1 VRFILTPTATIQLI
15 HKILALLLKHNFF
28 SGFTQNFILPS
39 GNQTLFNLKNMFTNI
54 KGDILGGLTAGIV
67 ALPLALA
74 FGVSSGLGPS
84 AGLYGAIFLS
94 FFAAL
99 FGGTPT
105 QISGPTAP
113 MTAVSMVVIATIIS
127 VHNGSIEKALP
138 YILAVFLLSGIFQIA
153 LGMLGVGK
161 YIKYIPYPVV
171 SGFMTAI
178 GVIILITQIL
188 PVLGY
193 EVKNDREFV
202 EQFKPLAEEHL
213 LENILIDESKEGLL
227 VLEDFQETIKRAG
240 EVNEATIYEEA
251 ENLAKN
257 DASGVIGTIKSL
269 PRALGKINWIEVLL
283 ALGTIIIIYGFKKIT
298 TAIPST
304 LVALVIVSSIAIG
317 FGIDY
322 RSIQEIPQGFPRIE
336 WTLFTDF
343 NFLGLIP
350 YILTA
355 LTLSLLG
362 AIDSLLTSV
371 VADNLTKTRHLPNK
385 ELIGQGIGN
394 SIAAVFGGIPGAGAT
409 IRTVVNIQSGGKTK
423 LSGMVASVVLL
434 IILLALSPMASKI
447 PAAVLAGILVTVG
460 IGVMDYKGLNALS
473 KIPRTE
479 VVIMAVVLVLSVF
492 WNLVYAVGI
501 GLVMASL
508 FFMKKMGDLST
519 DDSRVTTVAKEKMWD
534 DEKKLS
540 PSFKE
545 NVFIKHLS
553 GPLFFGFATEF
564 VNISN
569 QIPKS
574 ASILI
579 IRMSKVPYIDQSGL
593 FALEDVLMDLI
604 QKDIE
609 VVFVGIQKQPKYL
622 MKTIGIIG
630 KLIPEEQVFTDFSSC
645 KKYVIDEHKSITA

>member
-1 VRFILTPTATIQLI
+1 
-15 HKILALLLKHNFF
+15 
-28 SGFTQNFILPS
+28 
-39 GNQTLFNLKNMFTNI
+39 LKNLFIHI

-113 MTAVSMVVIATIIS
+113 MTAVSMAVIAAILS
-127 VHNGSIEKALP
+127 VHNGSIEQALP
-138 YILAVFLLSGIFQIA
+138 YILGVFLLSGIFQIG
-153 LGMLGVGK
+153 LGLLGVGK

-178 GVIILITQIL
+178 GVIILITQIS

-193 EVKNDREFV
+193 DVKNDRGYV
-202 EQFKPLAEEHL
+202 EQFKPLAEERI
-213 LENILIDESKEGLL
+213 LEKILVDESKEGLL
-227 VLEDFQETIKRAG
+227 VLEDFEETIKRAA
-240 EVNEATIYEEA
+240 EVNQKSIYTEA

-257 DASGVIGTIKSL
+257 NSSGVIGTIRAL
-269 PRALGKINWIEVLL
+269 PRALNNINWIEVIL
-283 ALGTIIIIYGFKKIT
+283 AMSTIVIIYGFKKIT

-304 LVALVIVSSIAIG
+304 LIALLVVSSIAIG
-317 FGIDY
+317 FGIEY
-322 RSIQEIPQGFPRIE
+322 KSIQQIPDGFPKIQ
-336 WTLFTDF
+336 WTLFTEF
-343 NFLGLIP
+343 SLIQLIP

-394 SIAAVFGGIPGAGAT
+394 SIGAVFGGIPGAGAT
-409 IRTVVNIQSGGKTK
+409 IRTVVNIQSGGKTRI
-423 LSGMVASVVLL
+423 SGMVAALVLL
-434 IILLALSPMASKI
+434 LILLALSPVASQI

-460 IGVMDYKGLNALS
+460 IGVMDYKGLNTLS
-473 KIPRTE
+473 KIPKTE
-479 VVIMAVVLVLSVF
+479 VAVMIVVLLLSVF

-501 GLVMASL
+501 GLVLASL
-508 FFMKKMGDLST
+508 FFMKKMGDIAKNDARVST
-519 DDSRVTTVAKEKMWD
+519 ISKEKAWK
-534 DEKKLS
+534 DETQLS
-540 PSFKE
+540 DSFKE

-553 GPLFFGFATEF
+553 GPLFFGFTSEF
-564 VNISN
+564 VNIAK

-579 IRMSKVPYIDQSGL
+579 IRMDRVPYIDQSGL
-593 FALEDVLMDLI
+593 FALEDVLLDLNE
-604 QKDIE
+604 KEIE
-609 VVFVGIQKQPKYL
+609 ILIVGMQSQPKYL

-630 KLIPEEQVFTDFSSC
+630 KLIPEERTF
-645 KKYVIDEHKSITA
+645 DEFAACRAFIIEEQAKITA

>member
-1 VRFILTPTATIQLI
+1 MK
-15 HKILALLLKHNFF
+15 KI
-28 SGFTQNFILPS
+28 FTH
-39 GNQTLFNLKNMFTNI
+39 I
-54 KGDILGGLTAGIV
+54 KGDVLGGLTAGIV

-113 MTAVSMVVIATIIS
+113 MTAVSMVVIATILS
-127 VHNGSIEKALP
+127 VHNGSIEQALP
-138 YILAVFLLSGIFQIA
+138 YILGVFLLSGIFQIA
-153 LGMLGVGK
+153 LGILGVGK

-171 SGFMTAI
+171 SCFMTAI
-178 GVIILITQIL
+178 GVIILITQII

-193 EVKNDREFV
+193 DVKNDAEYI
-202 EQFKPLAEEHL
+202 EQFKPLAEEQI
-213 LENILIDESKEGLL
+213 LEKILVEESKEGLL
-227 VLEDFQETIKRAG
+227 VLEDFEETIKRAG
-240 EVNEATIYEEA
+240 EVNQASIYEEA
-251 ENLAKN
+251 VNLAKN
-257 DASGVIGTIKSL
+257 NSSGVIGTIKAL
-269 PRALGKINWIEVLL
+269 PRALSNINWIEMIL
-283 ALGTIIIIYGFKKIT
+283 ALSTIVIIYGFKKIT

-304 LVALVIVSSIAIG
+304 LVALLIVSGIAIG

-322 RSIQEIPQGFPRIE
+322 TSIQQIPDGFPKIQ
-336 WTLFTDF
+336 WTLFSEF
-343 NFLGLIP
+343 SFMQLFP

-394 SIAAVFGGIPGAGAT
+394 SIGAIFGGIPGAGAT
-409 IRTVVNIQSGGKTK
+409 IRTVVNIQSGGKTRI
-423 LSGMVASVVLL
+423 SGMVASLVLL
-434 IILLALSPMASKI
+434 VILLVLSPVASQI

-460 IGVMDYKGLNALS
+460 IGVMDYKGLNTLS
-473 KIPRTE
+473 KIPKTE
-479 VVIMAVVLVLSVF
+479 VTVMVVVLLLSVF

-501 GLVMASL
+501 GLVLASL
-508 FFMKKMGDLST
+508 FFMKKMGDLAKDDARVST
-519 DDSRVTTVAKEKMWD
+519 ISKEKAWK

-540 PSFKE
+540 DSFKE
-545 NVFIKHLS
+545 NVLIKHLS
-553 GPLFFGFATEF
+553 GPLFFGFTSEF
-564 VNISN
+564 VNIAK

-579 IRMSKVPYIDQSGL
+579 IRMDKVPYIDQSGL
-593 FALEDVLMDLI
+593 FALEDVLLDLNE
-604 QKDIE
+604 KEIE
-609 VVFVGIQKQPKYL
+609 ILIVGIQSQPKYL
-622 MKTIGIIG
+622 MKTIGILG
-630 KLIPEEQVFTDFSSC
+630 ELIPEERIFDRFADC
-645 KKYVIDEHKSITA
+645 KAFIIEEQAKITA